1 LCDGA
6 PRLFVGRLIAISA
19 SPLMQHVKAYRG
31 AMTPSAP
38 TRRTRSESYVTE
50 LQPAVQSATL
60 QIAIIAKANLGRA
73 EGLLGVEQ
81 SVVCIWR
88 SFAWGIEFDNRGSN
102 EAGTTT
108 NPSTGSALFFAA
120 GINDDADGLF
130 ATLTPTT
137 PQLNAED
144 HE

>member
-1 LCDGA
+1 
-6 PRLFVGRLIAISA
+6 
-19 SPLMQHVKAYRG
+19 MQHVKAYRG

-60 QIAIIAKANLGRA
+60 QIEIIAKANLGRA
-73 EGLLGVEQ
+73 EDLLGVEQ
-81 SVVCIWR
+81 IRCMHLMTMRTAIW
-88 SFAWGIEFDNRGSN
+88 D
-102 EAGTTT
+102 
-108 NPSTGSALFFAA
+108 AA
-120 GINDDADGLF
+120 
-130 ATLTPTT
+130 PPT